1 MDPVKIFLSHNS
13 KYIELATSL
22 KNSLHALEIK
32 PSTQLDIRS
41 ARKWMAE
48 QTGGSG
54 SRITYEAPIYFF

>member
-32 PSTQLDIRS
+32 PSTQLDIKDQRGNGWRS
-41 ARKWMAE
+41 QLAAVD
-48 QTGGSG
+48 
-54 SRITYEAPIYFF
+54 